1 MEQEEEITQEQAEV
15 DQAAQGDQVEEAT
28 ALQPK
33 APQPQAPQQDSEEV
47 PSVEEMQRAFVALT
61 RKRQRV
67 REREEAIARERGEI
81 EAQRRAWAEREEA
94 LRRAREGD
102 EAAAEALLGEGFL
115 ERIVRKR
122 LDPQAAELDGRL
134 RAELSARDQKI
145 AELREALARI
155 EQDRRQSAA
164 REEQQQF
171 VEFARASEDLAHLEP
186 EEIIERAEALFQQHR
201 RAGRSVTFAQLRD
214 QIAEQERRALARY
227 QSLLER
233 RAASAAQ
240 RPQASAPGASPRQ
253 GPRTLTNREATA
265 PPPPSEEE
273 YPGVDPEDSWKIPLL
288 RELEERLRRR
298 LGQLASGHKGLLD
311 PRHPADLLGLS
322 FRGTAARTAR
332 STGCFRWRAPGE
344 SSAGSRSRR
353 PRSGRRCSRARRG
366 S

>member
-1 MEQEEEITQEQAEV
+1 MEQEEAIGQEPAEV
-15 DQAAQGDQVEEAT
+15 GEAAQGDHAEEA
-28 ALQPK
+28 P
-33 APQPQAPQQDSEEV
+33 APPPQAPPQDSEEA

-67 REREEAIARERGEI
+67 REREEALARERSEI
-81 EAQRRAWAEREEA
+81 EAQRRAWAEHEEA
-94 LRRAREGD
+94 LRRARAGD

-122 LDPQAAELDGRL
+122 LDPQAAELDGRI

-155 EQDRRQSAA
+155 EQDQRQSAA

-186 EEIIERAEALFQQHR
+186 EEIVERAEALFQQHR

-227 QSLLER
+227 QSVLAR

-240 RPQASAPGASPRQ
+240 RPQAPAPGASPRH
-253 GPRTLTNREATA
+253 GPRSLTNREATA
-265 PPPPSEEE
+265 APPPSEEE

-288 RELEERLRRR
+288 RELEERLRKR
-298 LGQLASGHKGLLD
+298 
-311 PRHPADLLGLS
+311 
-322 FRGTAARTAR
+322 
-332 STGCFRWRAPGE
+332 
-344 SSAGSRSRR
+344 
-353 PRSGRRCSRARRG
+353 
-366 S
+366 